1 MPSSWRRLLDTK
13 VSLVGTVKGWLA
25 PGRSPIALT
34 PRGGRYRRELTRDGA
49 FSVTGIL
56 ETTAR
61 EHGLESGGG
70 LGGAEHWLAFR
81 PEGCY
86 AIENTVGSAS
96 QGYHTD
102 YAHSQVGHLHGT
114 PWYPRSAIWAA
125 LAAFEIG
132 VRDGRVIRV
141 PRDHV
146 IFFMADFWHC
156 GGAGLSP
163 EPRFHGFQ
171 LASWTQI
178 PTGVYT

>member
-1 MPSSWRRLLDTK
+1 MQ
-13 VSLVGTVKGWLA
+13 
-25 PGRSPIALT
+25 
-34 PRGGRYRRELTRDGA
+34 
-49 FSVTGIL
+49 
-56 ETTAR
+56 
-61 EHGLESGGG
+61 
-70 LGGAEHWLAFR
+70 
-81 PEGCY
+81 
-86 AIENTVGSAS
+86 VGSAS

-132 VRDGRVIRV
+132 TRDGLVIRV

-156 GGAGLSP
+156 GGPGLSP

-178 PTGVYT
+178 VTDRCVYVDAIHCIVRVSHMYRECIGKHYACIELSDT

>member
-1 MPSSWRRLLDTK
+1 MGWR
-13 VSLVGTVKGWLA
+13 V
-25 PGRSPIALT
+25 
-34 PRGGRYRRELTRDGA
+34 
-49 FSVTGIL
+49 
-56 ETTAR
+56 
-61 EHGLESGGG
+61 GGG
-70 LGGAEHWLAFR
+70 WGGLSIGLHSGLRGATALRTLWAH
-81 PEGCY
+81 
-86 AIENTVGSAS
+86 GSAS

-132 VRDGRVIRV
+132 ARDGRVIRV

-156 GGAGLSP
+156 GGPGLSP

>member
-1 MPSSWRRLLDTK
+1 MYRTVSNCIEVYRMCIVIFDISLSIQYRDTFCSIHFRYK
-13 VSLVGTVKGWLA
+13 HDTFLA
-25 PGRSPIALT
+25 PSGL
-34 PRGGRYRRELTRDGA
+34 RYCIVFRYHFDTH
-49 FSVTGIL
+49 SI
-56 ETTAR
+56 
-61 EHGLESGGG
+61 H
-70 LGGAEHWLAFR
+70 LGYCIVISDRYR
-81 PEGCY
+81 PEGCC

-156 GGAGLSP
+156 GGPGLSP

>member
-1 MPSSWRRLLDTK
+1 MYRDFRYLSLDT
-13 VSLVGTVKGWLA
+13 VSRHFLFDTLSIQARYVLGAVGTSILYRFSI
-25 PGRSPIALT
+25 PF
-34 PRGGRYRRELTRDGA
+34 RYTLDTSR
-49 FSVTGIL
+49 IL
-56 ETTAR
+56 Y
-61 EHGLESGGG
+61 
-70 LGGAEHWLAFR
+70 
-81 PEGCY
+81 EGCY

-156 GGAGLSP
+156 GGPGLSP